1 MKVYKKTASAP
12 AIAFELAGLADL
24 QAAQEAGGAWCAP
37 VIEKSTTYLTTA
49 FITRRPPTRTA
60 ARAFG
65 RALAYTHAYLPT
77 PGTNRL
83 FGQAPSGFSAKS
95 GFMGATSLP
104 LISAAGPRRSFGE
117 FYGADRLLPYLP
129 AALANGSI
137 DIRSGKLIEK
147 LAEKLR
153 DGAFDS
159 PQPQLVKS
167 DAALLHGDLWS
178 GNLLWGIPPTLPA
191 PLPSMKSVPAST
203 QTTQTAQ
210 SFTSSPPHADAESVA
225 GILIDPASHGGHSE
239 SDLAQLGVFGADF
252 IPDIYAGYEEV
263 SPLAPGWEERIGL
276 HQLHML
282 IVHAAIF
289 GGGYGAA
296 VIDIA
301 QKYI

>member
-49 FITRRPPTRTA
+49 FVTRRPPTRTA

-95 GFMGATSLP
+95 GFMGATALP

-117 FYGADRLLPYLP
+117 FYGTDRLLPYLP

-137 DIRSGKLIEK
+137 DIRGGKLLEK

-191 PLPSMKSVPAST
+191 PLPNVKSAPAST
-203 QTTQTAQ
+203 PTAQ
-210 SFTSSPPHADAESVA
+210 SFISSPPHAAPESSA

-263 SPLAPGWEERIGL
+263 SPLASGWEERIGL

>member
-24 QAAQEAGGAWCAP
+24 QAAQETGGAWCAP

-77 PGTNRL
+77 PSTNRL
-83 FGQAPSGFSAKS
+83 FGQAPSDFSAKS

-137 DIRSGKLIEK
+137 DIRGGKLLEK

-178 GNLLWGIPPTLPA
+178 GNLLWGIPPTLPP
-191 PLPSMKSVPAST
+191 PLPNAKSAPAST
-203 QTTQTAQ
+203 QTTQ
-210 SFTSSPPHADAESVA
+210 SFTSSPAHAATESSA

-263 SPLAPGWEERIGL
+263 SPLASGWKERIGL

>member
-24 QAAQEAGGAWCAP
+24 QAAQKAGGAWCAP

-49 FITRRPPTRTA
+49 FITRRPPTRSA

-83 FGQAPSGFSAKS
+83 FGQAPSSFSAKS
-95 GFMGATSLP
+95 GFMGSISLP

-137 DIRSGKLIEK
+137 DIRGGKLIEK

-191 PLPSMKSVPAST
+191 PLPSAKDAPAST
-203 QTTQTAQ
+203 PTAK
-210 SFTSSPPHADAESVA
+210 SSTSPTLHTATESVA

-263 SPLAPGWEERIGL
+263 SPLASGWKERIGL

-282 IVHAAIF
+282 IVHAVIF

>member
-1 MKVYKKTASAP
+1 MKVYKKMASAP

-49 FITRRPPTRTA
+49 FVTRRPPTRTA

-137 DIRSGKLIEK
+137 DIRGGKLIEK

-191 PLPSMKSVPAST
+191 PLPNAKSAPAST
-203 QTTQTAQ
+203 QTAQTAQ
-210 SFTSSPPHADAESVA
+210 SSTFPTPHAAAESIA

-263 SPLAPGWEERIGL
+263 SPLASGWEERIGL

-301 QKYI
+301 QRYI